1 MSVDLSVNS
10 VLEEAKDK
18 TGLNDFG
25 DQGFLTGLT
34 VLMQTYDQNGLSD
47 AGRLAS
53 RGRIVNLLAE
63 RLRIE
68 DSFKKQPEIR
78 DLKISK
84 PMFLTGM
91 PRTGTSALLNILASD
106 PAARPLKLWEGY
118 NPSPYPNLAEGETDP
133 RYSIVK
139 AAFEKASDLSK
150 IHHTSADTPEECIHL
165 FNHTFEDVQ
174 FGIEA
179 FLEPY
184 ASFFKTVDRTKQ
196 YQYHGELLRMLQSR
210 QQTDRWLLK
219 SPYHLW
225 SLDLMVK
232 QHPDCSI
239 IITHRDPREV
249 VGSYCSMMAYL
260 MPDSE
265 NADLN
270 ALGKGV
276 LDYLV
281 DQVNG
286 SIEQRKNISDKRIL
300 DIQYRDFVNDNQ
312 SVIDSIYHHFE
323 LPYGKD
329 VQQPIKQ
336 YIADHPQG
344 KHGSHDYHLAQFGL
358 DEATVLDR
366 FERYTKA
373 YNIAL

>member
-1 MSVDLSVNS
+1 V
-10 VLEEAKDK
+10 
-18 TGLNDFG
+18 
-25 DQGFLTGLT
+25 FLTGL
-34 VLMQTYDQNGLSD
+34 
-47 AGRLAS
+47 
-53 RGRIVNLLAE
+53 
-63 RLRIE
+63 
-68 DSFKKQPEIR
+68 
-78 DLKISK
+78 
-84 PMFLTGM
+84 
-91 PRTGTSALLNILASD
+91 PRTGTSALLNILACD

-118 NPSPYPNLAEGETDP
+118 NPSPLANLADDETDP
-133 RYSIVK
+133 RYLIVK
-139 AAFEKASDLSK
+139 AAFEKTSDLSK

-196 YQYHGELLRMLQSR
+196 YQYHGDLLRMLQSR
-210 QQTDRWLLK
+210 QKTERWLLK

-232 QHPDCSI
+232 QHPECSI
-239 IITHRDPREV
+239 VITHRDPREV

-265 NADLN
+265 NADMT
-270 ALGKGV
+270 ALGQGV
-276 LDYLV
+276 LGYLV

-286 SIEQRKNISDKRIL
+286 SIEQRQSISDKRII
-300 DIQYRDFVNDNQ
+300 DIQYRDFVDNNQ
-312 SVIDSIYHHFE
+312 AVIDNIYHHFE
-323 LPYGKD
+323 LPYGED
-329 VQQPIKQ
+329 VRRPIQQ
-336 YIADHPQG
+336 YITDHPQG

-358 DEATVLDR
+358 DEATVLER
-366 FERYTKA
+366 FERYTQA